1 MALYNQ
7 PITKHWMHIGHLMIE
22 NQKMSKSLQ
31 NFLLA
36 VDFLNFHDFRVLRW
50 IFYQKHY
57 LHPIDLNQSLIE
69 KANND
74 IQRIAKT
81 LNVAR
86 T

>member
-1 MALYNQ
+1 
-7 PITKHWMHIGHLMIE
+7 MI
-22 NQKMSKSLQ
+22 
-31 NFLLA
+31 F
-36 VDFLNFHDFRVLRW
+36 VVLRW